1 MWLILCIFYILFK
14 ISIMQARNFL
24 EARAS
29 RFTRSVCETFAFAT
43 SETVSINSGNR
54 LIQAV
59 ANVRYL
65 IPYLIGFDDH
75 DA

>member
-1 MWLILCIFYILFK
+1 MWLILCIFYI
-14 ISIMQARNFL
+14 FL
-24 EARAS
+24 KFRLCRREVLKARAS
-29 RFTRSVCETFAFAT
+29 RFTRSVCETVAFAT

-54 LIQAV
+54 LMQAV
-59 ANVRYL
+59 ANIRYL